1 MVLGTVTATASLTD
15 SRSFLSVRSHFVLG
29 GWLCSVSAHIKQP
42 GSSGLHA
49 ELGKHPWEGS
59 RKLPLSILSAAALC
73 CAVTMSGLSSY
84 IMDGDPQDLIMQ
96 SSWEQE
102 SHSKYCQV
110 NKGPELQ
117 GINQSTSDTAQPTG
131 PARRAFF
138 TWLRQTSSAET
149 AKSSHQ
155 VLPRLPGFSPFWLRS

>member
-96 SSWEQE
+96 SKAAE
-102 SHSKYCQV
+102 S
-110 NKGPELQ
+110 
-117 GINQSTSDTAQPTG
+117 
-131 PARRAFF
+131 RRAI
-138 TWLRQTSSAET
+138 LNT
-149 AKSSHQ
+149 A
-155 VLPRLPGFSPFWLRS
+155 RLIKDPNYRGLIKAPLTQPSPLGLLDGHFHLIEADLLCRNS